1 MLLRL
6 AHYES
11 KQTSNMKHSIAVVI
25 VLLAHTEVYGQ
36 TCDGNIAQALQK
48 CASSIM
54 AGDSLPM
61 QQEKCGCNYDYPV
74 TNDIDNLNQQY
85 EDLSSMMQQLQAQL
99 SDSMAE
105 ISKVKAGQGAAN
117 ATIQGLVAAQDD
129 TSSTIQS
136 ILATQDDTSNTI
148 QNILTDQDLLKASVA
163 NNSADIEGII
173 EHIEHP
179 CGSSGW
185 TRIAYL
191 DMSRPDATCPTE
203 FMLYNASGKLA
214 CGRLTSSISSC
225 NSIIFPIPQ
234 DLSYSSVCGKV
245 LGYQKGTPQAIN
257 TGVGHSDINSYY
269 VDGVSITYGEPPNR
283 QHIWTF
289 MASVREDGKGDW
301 TCPCYIGSTI
311 ENVQAFI
318 GDDYFCEAGNP
329 VGFPAPSQLYT
340 DDPLWD
346 GETCG
351 YKESP
356 CCQIPGLPWFTK
368 TLSSTTTE
376 SVELRICGDEGTANE
391 DNPIFFYEIY
401 VK

>member
-1 MLLRL
+1 
-6 AHYES
+6 
-11 KQTSNMKHSIAVVI
+11 MKCSIVAVVI
-25 VLLAHTEVYGQ
+25 VLLELVHGQ

-61 QQEKCGCNYDYPV
+61 QQEKCGCNYDYPA

-85 EDLSSMMQQLQAQL
+85 EDLSSMMQQLQAEL
-99 SDSMAE
+99 ST
-105 ISKVKAGQGAAN
+105 VK
-117 ATIQGLVAAQDD
+117 
-129 TSSTIQS
+129 
-136 ILATQDDTSNTI
+136 
-148 QNILTDQDLLKASVA
+148 TDQDLLKTSVA
-163 NNSADIEGII
+163 NNSADIQDII

-191 DMSRPDATCPTE
+191 DMSRADATCPTE

-245 LGYQKGTPQAIN
+245 LGYQKGTPQAIH
-257 TGVGHSDINSYY
+257 VGPGGHNDINSYY
-269 VDGVSITYGEPPNR
+269 VDGVSITYGEAPNR

-289 MASVREDGKGDW
+289 MAAFREDGGGDW
-301 TCPCYIGSTI
+301 TCPCYINTI
-311 ENVQAFI
+311 IQTIQAFI
-318 GDDYFCEAGNP
+318 GDNYFCEAGNP
-329 VGFPAPSQLYT
+329 VGYPVASQLYT

-351 YKESP
+351 SKESP

-376 SVELRICGDEGTANE
+376 SIELRICGDHDTNDE
-391 DNPIFFYEIY
+391 DSPIFFYEIY